1 MEFVNSQER
10 RRHRYIRHISKAN
23 TVTTEGIGMSV
34 LRVCRL
40 LEPMSKLESDLGSRV
55 PQIAK
60 ILNFQKPV
68 DIQKKPLALTPK
80 PP

>member
-1 MEFVNSQER
+1 
-10 RRHRYIRHISKAN
+10 
-23 TVTTEGIGMSV
+23 MSV

-60 ILNFQKPV
+60 ILKFQKPV
-68 DIQKKPLALTPK
+68 DIKKKPRGPFNS
-80 PP
+80 